1 MIIRGQGAKMARK
14 NYNKIYGYNKALDGW
29 SSLWQNNVTYL
40 HYYYFLKELAIN
52 MYKWE
57 GLPDTIDERFLE
69 LTLFDNGYGLYF
81 RDEIIGDLFLQCTI
95 GGELDVYRIPINR
108 MAYSVNGYQNFKTK
122 ADSVIVFNNFLHTT
136 THIDIDMFA
145 QKLYNVSRA
154 IDVNINA
161 QKTPLMIVCDEKQK
175 LTMKNVYMQYE
186 GNEPFIFANKNF
198 ETNAI
203 QVLKTDAPFIADRL
217 SIEKNRI
224 WNEAMLFL
232 GINNNNM
239 DKKERQISDEVN
251 SNLEQISMSRQI
263 GLNARR
269 QGAKEINRMFGT
281 NISVN
286 YNPELEE
293 LYNAMVFGTDN
304 ADENVARET
313 SEKEGDLDE

>member
-1 MIIRGQGAKMARK
+1 
-14 NYNKIYGYNKALDGW
+14 
-29 SSLWQNNVTYL
+29 
-40 HYYYFLKELAIN
+40 

-304 ADENVARET
+304 SDENVSRET
-313 SEKEGDLDE
+313 SEKEGGLDE

>member
-1 MIIRGQGAKMARK
+1 MARK

-122 ADSVIVFNNFLHTT
+122 ADSVIVFNNFLHTA

-198 ETNAI
+198 ETNSI

-293 LYNAMVFGTDN
+293 LYNAMVFGTDD
-304 ADENVARET
+304 ADENVSRET
-313 SEKEGDLDE
+313 SEKEGELDE